1 MLKANVLQVNDT
13 VGLAPLAVLR
23 GDANR
28 HQRQALRPAADRGV
42 LTEAWVEGLNFQPAS
57 TDALARLRL
66 I

>member
-23 GDANR
+23 GDVNR
-28 HQRQALRPAADRGV
+28 HLRPAADRGV